1 MTLERRVAALR
12 AEVGTLTRLIEAT
25 DPDDVSRIGLRHRLA
40 EVNNELAL
48 ATQRVE
54 MQAEVSLLFRGSP
67 VVDQRG
73 IEAAFLSNAV
83 EKFQKLVARAS
94 AAGSGKPLHPTGP
107 IPDAARSKL
116 FVTDTARGSFGV
128 VLQELADENTPLTE
142 PSPLRRAVVE
152 VTRLMAAASTD
163 DEAFSEHAS
172 DVDATVMSDL
182 GAFLKYVH
190 DSGARLR
197 VHAGDTKASLDD
209 SEVLWSATERVV
221 STRFEELD
229 EERDGRLYVLPGR
242 RKFELRAEGGE
253 TVAGAVGKGVD
264 VAELEGFISKRVRAQ
279 IRTKTTRRGT
289 HATTRHSLL
298 RVTPHE
304 PG

>member
-25 DPDDVSRIGLRHRLA
+25 DPDDVARIGLRHRLA
-40 EVNNELAL
+40 DVNGELVR

-94 AAGSGKPLHPTGP
+94 AASSGKPLHPTGP

-128 VLQELADENTPLTE
+128 VLQELADENMPLTE

-182 GAFLKYVH
+182 GTFLKYVH

-197 VHAGDTKASLDD
+197 VQAGDTNASLDD
-209 SEVLWSATERVV
+209 AEVLWTATERVV
-221 STRFEELD
+221 STRFEEL
-229 EERDGRLYVLPGR
+229 EEELDGLLYVLPGQR
-242 RKFELRAEGGE
+242 RFELRAEDGE
-253 TVAGAVGKGVD
+253 AIAGAIGRGVD
-264 VAELEGFISKRVRAQ
+264 VTELERFLSKRVRAR
-279 IRTKTTRRGT
+279 IRTKTTRRG
-289 HATTRHSLL
+289 ANANKRHSLL
-298 RVTPHE
+298 GITATS
-304 PG
+304 